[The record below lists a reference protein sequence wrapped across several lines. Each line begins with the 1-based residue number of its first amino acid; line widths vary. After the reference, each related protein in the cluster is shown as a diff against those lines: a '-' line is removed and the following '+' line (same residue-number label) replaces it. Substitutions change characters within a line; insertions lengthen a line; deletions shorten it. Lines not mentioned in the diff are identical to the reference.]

1 MTNEEFDKIFSVGDT
16 VVTQDGSIL
25 DIKKIMSDGYFEA
38 TDEKGA
44 ACMVK
49 KSLPI
54 KKLTYTY
61 KESSITP
68 EIREGKVIL
77 HQSADDL
84 GVGDGYCEIEIEKLP
99 EGIIKLATDKF
110 YFKNEKHLMDVIQI
124 FRKANGDL

>member
-1 MTNEEFDKIFSVGDT
+1 MTNEEFDKEFSVGDQIVDRFGNVGNIT
-16 VVTQDGSIL
+16 VIR
-25 DIKKIMSDGYFEA
+25 SDGYYEVEVESGYIL
-38 TDEKGA
+38 TYSKQE
-44 ACMVK
+44 
-49 KSLPI
+49 PI

-61 KESSITP
+61 KESNITP